1 MRSVVRSSDILVI
14 GAGIV
19 GCAIAAEL
27 ARRGARVSILDDR
40 APGAGA
46 TQASG
51 GMLAPYSE
59 AADGGSLLALGV
71 RSLKLFDQFVA
82 RLEADSDRSI
92 GYERTGTLHV
102 ARAEESL
109 VEFDATRRELAA
121 MGVGSCRLSP
131 SEACA
136 CEPNLAPD
144 VFGALLIPTQGLVS
158 APDTTRALAIAAGC
172 RGATFLAP
180 ARAHRIGARENGV
193 EIETDAGRVRAGAVV
208 LAAGAWSGQITI
220 DGVEVSLPVKPV
232 RGQLLHLGWTGTPV
246 SRITWDERCY
256 LVPWRDGTLLVG
268 ATMEDAGFEEKA
280 TVAGVTSLLEAA
292 CGLLPHAKAAN
303 LLSVRVGLRPGSPD
317 RLPIIGWSEMVP
329 GLMYA
334 TGHYRNG
341 VLLAPLT
348 AQLVADAMI
357 DGDRDPLLTLTAPS
371 RFGRL

>member
-1 MRSVVRSSDILVI
+1 MVRSSDIVVI

-27 ARRGARVSILDDR
+27 ARRGASVSILDDR

-59 AADGGSLLALGV
+59 AADGGPLLALGA
-71 RSLKLFDQFVA
+71 RSLNLFDQFVA
-82 RLEADSDRSI
+82 ILEADSNLSV

-109 VEFDATRRELAA
+109 GEFDATRRELAA
-121 MGVGSCRLSP
+121 MGVASNRLSP

-158 APDTTRALAIAAGC
+158 APDMTHALAIAAER
-172 RGATFLAP
+172 RGATCLAP
-180 ARAHRIGARENGV
+180 ARAHRISAREDGV
-193 EIETDAGRVRAGAVV
+193 EIETDRGRVRAGAVV
-208 LAAGAWSGQITI
+208 LAAGAWSGQIAI
-220 DGVEVSLPVKPV
+220 DRVEARIPVKPV
-232 RGQLLHLGWTGTPV
+232 RGQLLHLGWVGMPV
-246 SRITWDERCY
+246 TRITWDERCY

-268 ATMEDAGFEEKA
+268 ATVEDAGFEEKA
-280 TVAGVTSLLEAA
+280 TVAGVTRLLEAV
-292 CGLLPHAKAAN
+292 CGLLPNATMAS
-303 LLSVRVGLRPGSPD
+303 LSSVRVGLRPGSPD
-317 RLPIIGWSEMVP
+317 GLPIIGWSEVVP

-357 DGDRDPLLTLTAPS
+357 DGSRDPALALTAPS